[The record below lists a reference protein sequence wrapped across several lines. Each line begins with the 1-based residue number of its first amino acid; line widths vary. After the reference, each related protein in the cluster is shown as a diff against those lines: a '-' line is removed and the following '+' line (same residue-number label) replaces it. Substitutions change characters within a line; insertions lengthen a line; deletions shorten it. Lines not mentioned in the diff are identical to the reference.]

1 MYRLHGGTG
10 NLNWKLYVVYI
21 SLVLDYFK
29 HLSIMMIKKEH
40 KQISRNY
47 KKKIRKEKTL
57 IKHLR

>member
-1 MYRLHGGTG
+1 
-10 NLNWKLYVVYI
+10 
-21 SLVLDYFK
+21 
-29 HLSIMMIKKEH
+29 MMIKKEH